1 MAANS
6 FYGAYSK
13 KCWWPIE
20 LGFKYLGSFVLITR
34 RTEQKLGLDL
44 SFLAFNFTVT
54 SAEALI

>member
-44 SFLAFNFTVT
+44 SFWHSTL
-54 SAEALI
+54 L